1 MTDVQ
6 PKPSAASAVTEV
18 RPTIVDLVRSAAE
31 DGATIVRGEIEL
43 AKAEVKQNAQRAGK
57 GAGMFAGAAFL
68 GFTAWFLLTFA
79 AAFGLVA
86 AGLPI
91 WAGMLIVAAVYL
103 LIAAVLG
110 LLGKREVDRIKGLQ
124 RTQATVK
131 TTIDEAKT
139 AITPSRSG

>member
-43 AKAEVKQNAQRAGK
+43 AKAEAKQNAQRAGK

-91 WAGMLIVAAVYL
+91 WAGMLIIAAVYL
-103 LIAAVLG
+103 LIASILG
-110 LLGKREVDRIKGLQ
+110 LLGKREFDRVKGLQ
-124 RTQATVK
+124 RTQANVK
-131 TTIDEAKT
+131 TTIDEAKA
-139 AITPSRSG
+139 AITPSPSG

>member
-43 AKAEVKQNAQRAGK
+43 AKAEAKQNAQRAGK

-91 WAGMLIVAAVYL
+91 WAGMLIIAAVYL
-103 LIAAVLG
+103 LIAGILG
-110 LLGKREVDRIKGLQ
+110 LLGKREFDRVKGLQ
-124 RTQATVK
+124 RTQANVK
-131 TTIDEAKT
+131 TTIDEAKA
-139 AITPSRSG
+139 AITPSPSG